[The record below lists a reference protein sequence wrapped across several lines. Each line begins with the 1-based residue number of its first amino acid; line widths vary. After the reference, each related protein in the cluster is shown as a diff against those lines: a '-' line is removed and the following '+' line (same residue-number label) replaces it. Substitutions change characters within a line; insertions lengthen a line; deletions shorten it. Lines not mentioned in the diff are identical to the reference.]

1 MRSQTILI
9 VIICFCYINTL
20 FAQDNLK
27 LWYNKPAA
35 AWTEALPLGNG
46 RLGGMVFGNVTD
58 ELIQLNESSL
68 WSGGPYN
75 DTPNTNAAKY
85 LPLVREALLKE
96 ENYTKAAD
104 LLKHVQG
111 AYTQSYLPM
120 ADLHLHQTYN
130 GSFDSNN
137 YRRELDIS
145 NAVNSTTYTINGVQ
159 YTRTIFASIPADI
172 MVVRLTA
179 SKKGALTMVL
189 NLTSQL
195 HFITKAGGADEFILQ
210 GKAPSNADPNYASVH
225 NPPVDYTDASGCA
238 GMRFQVRVKANF
250 SGGTCNTDS
259 TGIHIQNANEVVLLL
274 SAATSFN
281 GFDKCPDKDGK
292 DENKLAQ
299 AYLQKTATTSYASLL
314 QQHEDYYHQY
324 FNRISFKLKDTSNN
338 NQSKATDER
347 LEAYSTGGY
356 DPGLEQLYFQFGR
369 YLLISSSRNGG
380 IATNLQGLWNKELR
394 APWSSN
400 YTININ
406 TEMNYWPAEVTN
418 LSEAHEP
425 VYELIQHLAVKGK
438 NVASTYY
445 NMPGVVAHH
454 NTDIWALANP
464 VGHYGQ
470 GDPVWANWT
479 MGFNWLCRDV
489 WEHYLFTN
497 DQQFLKDTAYPLMK
511 ASAQFCS
518 AWLVDWHGNLVTAPA
533 MSPEN
538 LFYDSAGNK
547 SSVSIATTMDMSI
560 IRDLFSNCIAA
571 AKILN
576 VDADLSKEWTEKK
589 AKLFPFQIGK
599 RGNIQEWYKDFK
611 EVEVAHRHVSHL
623 YGLHPG
629 NQISPLQTPDLA
641 AAAKR
646 TLEIRGDEGTGWSLA
661 WKINFWA
668 RLLDGDHAYTL
679 FRNLLR
685 ITRETETNYGAH
697 GGAYPNM
704 FDAHPPFQIDGNFGG
719 IAGITEMLLQ
729 SHLGE
734 LHLLPALP
742 NAWQEGSITGL
753 RARGNYTVSISW
765 KAHRLNSA
773 VIEAGS
779 DGECTVR
786 TSVPFTI
793 QSISSKPQKDNKG
806 YYVLKFNV
814 VAGRKY
820 NLMGDVE
827 R

>member
-1 MRSQTILI
+1 MRIHTTLTAIFC
-9 VIICFCYINTL
+9 ICCTGQL
-20 FAQDNLK
+20 LAQDSLK

-35 AWTEALPLGNG
+35 AWTEAIPVGNG

-104 LLKHVQG
+104 LLKHIQG

-120 ADLHLHQTYN
+120 ADLHLQQTYTN
-130 GSFDSNN
+130 GSEPSDYS
-137 YRRELDIS
+137 RELDLN
-145 NAVNSTTYTINGVQ
+145 NALNTTAYSINGVQ
-159 YTRTIFASIPADI
+159 YTRTVFTSAPADI

-179 SKKGALTMVL
+179 SKKGVLNLML

-195 HFITKAGGADEFILQ
+195 HFTTKANGTNEYILQ
-210 GKAPSNADPNYASVH
+210 GKAPSNCDPNYASVH
-225 NPPVDYTDASGCA
+225 NPPVDYNDASGCA
-238 GMRFQVRVKANF
+238 GMRFQVRVSAKCI
-250 SGGTCNTDS
+250 GGSCTTDS
-259 TGIHIQNANEVVLLL
+259 TGIHVQNADEVVLLL

-292 DENKLAQ
+292 DENKLAGD
-299 AYLQKTATTSYASLL
+299 YLQKVANSTYANLL
-314 QQHEDYYHQY
+314 QQHEDYYHRY
-324 FNRISFKLKDTSNN
+324 FNRVSFLLKDTSASNRP
-338 NQSKATDER
+338 KTTDER
-347 LEAYSTGGY
+347 LEAYSTGAY

-369 YLLISSSRNGG
+369 YLLISSSRKGG

-418 LSEAHEP
+418 LSEMHEP
-425 VYELIQHLAVKGK
+425 AYELVQHLAVKGRK
-438 NVASTYY
+438 VANTYY
-445 NMPGVVAHH
+445 NLPGVVAHH

-479 MGFNWLCRDV
+479 MGFNWMCRDL

-497 DQQFLKDTAYPLMK
+497 DKQFLKDTAYPLMK
-511 ASAQFCS
+511 AAAQFCS
-518 AWLVDWHGNLVTAPA
+518 AWLVAWHGNLVTAPA
-533 MSPEN
+533 VSPEN

-547 SSVSIATTMDMSI
+547 CSVSIATTMDMSI

-576 VDADLSKEWTEKK
+576 ADATLSKEWSAQK

-611 EVEVAHRHVSHL
+611 EVEVNHRHVSHL
-623 YGLHPG
+623 YGLHPS

-641 AAAKR
+641 TAAKR

-668 RLLDGDHAYTL
+668 RLLDGDHAYKL

-685 ITRETETNYGAH
+685 LTRETETNYGAH
-697 GGAYPNM
+697 GGAYPNL

-742 NAWQEGSITGL
+742 EAWQEGSITGL
-753 RARGNYTVSISW
+753 RARGNYTINISW
-765 KAHRLNSA
+765 KAHRLTNA

-779 DGECTVR
+779 NGECIVR
-786 TSVPFTI
+786 TSEPFTI
-793 QSISSKPQKDNKG
+793 QGISSKPQQDDKG
-806 YYVLKFNV
+806 YYVLKFNA
-814 VAGRKY
+814 VAGKKY
-820 NLMGDVE
+820 YLQGM
-827 R
+827 